1 MAVIL
6 TDEEGPFPQV
16 QSHTGIQATGAQG
29 KRDKLSIGR
38 TLFVLMV
45 QGVQG
50 TSTREHKMSLLTDDD
65 GEVRRASSGETP
77 SLFI

>member
-29 KRDKLSIGR
+29 Q
-38 TLFVLMV
+38 TLHRKNPLCVD
-45 QGVQG
+45 GAGSTGNKHEG
-50 TSTREHKMSLLTDDD
+50 TQDVTSHR
-65 GEVRRASSGETP
+65 
-77 SLFI
+77 